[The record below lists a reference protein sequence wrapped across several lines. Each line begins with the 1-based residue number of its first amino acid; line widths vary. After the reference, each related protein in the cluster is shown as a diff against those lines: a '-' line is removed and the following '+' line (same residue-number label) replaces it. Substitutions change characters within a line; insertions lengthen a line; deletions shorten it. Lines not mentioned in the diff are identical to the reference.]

1 DDAARVLKPR
11 GNAADTLQPR
21 AFQYEMLEES
31 LRGNVVVAMD
41 TGSGKTLIA
50 ILRIQAEL
58 ERAAPEKLVWF
69 LAPHVELATQQA
81 KVIAAQ
87 IPSVQTRLLTGA
99 DGVEHWGEQWI
110 WDEILRGIRI
120 VISTHQVL
128 LDALIHG
135 FVQMARL
142 SLLVFDEGWQ
152 VGVSLSAG
160 VGNVAEIRREL
171 EANLQAISRTP
182 KLNREEL
189 LRYVYKPSLIRL
201 VYPSEVHNT
210 RTSQL
215 VTELSRLR
223 IGLNLEQDPY
233 VKKMRADPAA
243 CDSGKL
249 QKAILGRKTYCQEQ
263 LKNLN
268 TRAGTIW
275 TELGPWAADW
285 YINACIRKFQLGIR
299 GNPTDLNFFDED
311 EKIYLEQCLSSILAG
326 ITEKSLPLT
335 TEASLSGKVL
345 HLIEFLV
352 SRQISDFTG
361 LLFVRTR
368 AEVAVLAQLLALH
381 PKTKALYN
389 VGTFVGTS
397 SSASRKRNIGDLV
410 DVRDQI
416 GTLDDLRVGRKNLV
430 ITTSALEEGIDV
442 TACNTVICFDK
453 PPNLKSVIQRRG
465 RARQSESIF
474 VIMLAEVDDVSIIT
488 TWKQLEEKMQ
498 QQYMDDMRQLQELET
513 AEEAEEGCR
522 EFIIEKTGAKLL
534 LADAAGEKSLT
545 AKVLLP
551 ISVDASVREACGQSA
566 WNTEK
571 MAKRDAAF
579 EAYVQ
584 LYHAGL
590 ISDNLLPIK
599 AFDEAIAEIKNEIAK
614 VPSLVRVAGQFNPW
628 YLVARQWQEPTD
640 SSGLHCF
647 EVSLDCNDE
656 LVASMQMLLPCPLP
670 PIPTVPLYW
679 DALTTFR
686 ATIYP
691 GSRLVTH
698 SIDLD
703 IAARSTALLLGSIF
717 RHRIDVE
724 KTDFLALFI
733 PSKGEVPKQWT
744 ERLAGTINAE
754 KLKQIDL
761 STLSLNKFG
770 IVRDRSQN
778 GTPYVLRG
786 FQIGSREDEVDST
799 ECQQCKG
806 RGDQEAG
813 LRLQVSRFPK
823 RTDFLHKVSEHNQR
837 AATKIYKE
845 LLKPED
851 CEIDKLPLPY
861 SYFAAMVPS
870 ILHRVGVRLVAA
882 HLCNSLLAATVFDD
896 LGLVLTAITTSA
908 AQEPTNYQ
916 RQEFLGDSV
925 LKFLTSLTLA
935 SEHLQWP
942 EGHLTRAKDHIVSN
956 ASLAKAA
963 LAVGLDSFIVT
974 ESFTGTKWKPL
985 RATNQIEA
993 STGQQRQL
1001 STKTLAD
1008 VVEALIGAAFIDDG
1022 FAKAIAILRIFL
1034 PRVWWSDV
1042 GDRNEILHSGY
1053 QASDTSITYPAYFT
1067 QLEQLVG
1074 YTFQLKSLALE
1085 ALTDS
1090 SYIGFNV
1097 TTSYERLEFLGD
1109 VCLDI
1114 IVSTT
1119 SFNHEPPIR
1128 THSLHLIRSAVVNA
1142 DFLAFLCL
1150 NLHRSVSRNNFTT
1163 GHKPNDVSL
1172 LETSVPIQIWNF
1184 VRHASSSIRRA
1195 QQNVLRRYESLRRP
1209 ILESLQNGPNIP
1221 WALLARLDAP
1231 KFFSDIIESLIG
1243 AIYIDSHGSLAACE
1257 AFLEKLGVM
1266 GYLRRLLQGGV
1277 ALYHPKEE
1285 LGQLA
1290 DTESVRYEV
1299 FRQKEEE
1306 KRLGCVVWIGER
1318 KVARVGD
1325 GVSVLEV
1332 ETRAAEEAGSILKA
1346 ERDGGLKKRKLD
1358 R

>member
-1 DDAARVLKPR
+1 MAQLPLANAYSDDAACAIKAP
-11 GNAADTLQPR
+11 GNAADRLQPR

-87 IPSVQTRLLTGA
+87 IPSVQTRLLVGA

-110 WDEILRGIRI
+110 WDEILLGIRV

-135 FVQMARL
+135 FVQM
-142 SLLVFDEGWQ
+142 
-152 VGVSLSAG
+152 
-160 VGNVAEIRREL
+160 
-171 EANLQAISRTP
+171 
-182 KLNREEL
+182 
-189 LRYVYKPSLIRL
+189 
-201 VYPSEVHNT
+201 
-210 RTSQL
+210 L

-223 IGLNLEQDPY
+223 IGLNIEQDPY
-233 VKKMRADPAA
+233 VKKMRAYPAS
-243 CDSGKL
+243 CDSVKL

-263 LKNLN
+263 LKNLS

-275 TELGPWAADW
+275 TELGAWAADW
-285 YINACIRKFQLGIR
+285 YINACIRKFQLGIES
-299 GNPTDLNFFDED
+299 NSTDFYSFDEG
-311 EKIYLEQCLSSILAG
+311 EKVYLEQCLSSILAG
-326 ITEKSLPLT
+326 ITKESLLLIT
-335 TEASLSGKVL
+335 DAGLSGKVL
-345 HLIEFLV
+345 HLIEFLA
-352 SRQISDFTG
+352 SCQTSDFTG

-368 AEVAVLAQLLALH
+368 AEVAVLAQLLAVY
-381 PKTKALYN
+381 PRTKALYN
-389 VGTFVGTS
+389 VGTFVGAS
-397 SSASRKRNIGDLV
+397 SSASRKGNIGDLV
-410 DVRDQI
+410 DVRRQI
-416 GTLDDLRVGRKNLV
+416 DTLDDLRIGRKNLV

-465 RARQSESIF
+465 RARQSESTF
-474 VIMLAEVDDVSIIT
+474 VIMLAENDDASIIT

-498 QQYMDDMRQLQELET
+498 QQYMDEMRQLQELET
-513 AEEAEEGCR
+513 TEEAEEGYR
-522 EFIIEKTGAKLL
+522 EFIVEKTGAKLL
-534 LADAAGEKSLT
+534 LADAVSHLYHFCATLTSGPSSNRAPVFMFHAAGEELLT
-545 AKVLLP
+545 ARVSLP
-551 ISVDASVREACGQSA
+551 ISVDASVREACGKSA
-566 WNTEK
+566 WSTEK

-584 LYHAGL
+584 LYHAVL

-599 AFDEAIAEIKNEIAK
+599 AFDEAITEIKSEIAK
-614 VPSLVRVAGQFNPW
+614 VPSLVEVAGQFNPW
-628 YLVARQWQEPTD
+628 CLVARQWHASTD

-647 EVSLDCNDE
+647 EVSLDCNHE
-656 LVASMQMLLPCPLP
+656 LVAAMQMLLPCPLP
-670 PIPTVPLYW
+670 PIPIVPLYW
-679 DALTTFR
+679 NALTTFR
-686 ATIYP
+686 ARIYP
-691 GSRLVTH
+691 CSRLMAN
-698 SIDLD
+698 SIDRD
-703 IAARSTALLLGSIF
+703 IAARSTALLLCSIF
-717 RHRIDVE
+717 RHRMDAE
-724 KTDFLALFI
+724 KTDFVALFV
-733 PSKGEVPKQWT
+733 PSKGEDPNQWT
-744 ERLAGTINAE
+744 ERLAGTINAD

-761 STLSLNKFG
+761 STLSVNKLG
-770 IVRDRSQN
+770 IIRDQSQN
-778 GTPYVLRG
+778 GTPYVLNG
-786 FQIGSREDEVDST
+786 FQIGSGQHEVDPT
-799 ECQQCKG
+799 GGQQDKG
-806 RGDQEAG
+806 TGDDEAG
-813 LRLQVSRFPK
+813 LLLQVSRFPK

-837 AATKIYKE
+837 APTKTYKE
-845 LLKPED
+845 LLKPES
-851 CEIDKLPLPY
+851 CEVDKLPLPY
-861 SYFAAMVPS
+861 SYSAAMVPS
-870 ILHRVGVRLVAA
+870 ILHRVGVHLVAA
-882 HLCNSLLAATVFDD
+882 HLCNSLLAATVFED

-935 SEHLQWP
+935 SEHLRWP

-974 ESFTGTKWKPL
+974 ETFTGAKWKPL
-985 RATNQIEA
+985 YTTDQIIA
-993 STGQQRQL
+993 STGQRRQL

-1008 VVEALIGAAFIDDG
+1008 VVEALVGAAFIDGG

-1034 PRVWWSDV
+1034 PRVLWSDV
-1042 GDRNEILHSGY
+1042 GDRNEVLYSGY
-1053 QASDTSITYPAYFT
+1053 QASTTSITYPPHFS

-1090 SYIGFNV
+1090 SYIGSNV

-1119 SFNHEPPIR
+1119 SFNHEPPMR
-1128 THSLHLIRSAVVNA
+1128 THGLHLIRSAVVNA

-1150 NLHRSVSRNNFTT
+1150 NLHGSVARANFTT
-1163 GHKPNDVSL
+1163 GNKLNDVSL
-1172 LETSVPIQIWNF
+1172 SETSVPIQIWNF
-1184 VRHASSSIRRA
+1184 MRHASSFIRQA
-1195 QQNVLRRYESLRRP
+1195 QQDVLKRYESIRMPVLQ
-1209 ILESLQNGPNIP
+1209 SLQNGPHIP

-1231 KFFSDIIESLIG
+1231 KFFSDIVESLIG
-1243 AIYIDSHGSLAACE
+1243 AIYIDSHGSLSACE
-1257 AFLEKLGVM
+1257 AFLDKLGVM

-1299 FRQKEEE
+1299 FREGGEE
-1306 KRLGCVVWIGER
+1306 KRLGCVVWVGER
-1318 KVARVGD
+1318 EVARVGD

-1332 ETRAAEEAGSILKA
+1332 ETRAAEEAGRVLKG
-1346 ERDGGLKKRKLD
+1346 EMDGGMKKRKLD
-1358 R
+1358 E